1 MRRQAEDTAVLR
13 DNRRCFVCG
22 RENPAGLQADFT
34 VDAESRSIRGRF
46 TPLPVH
52 EGWEGIVHGGII
64 AALMDEAMIK
74 LSAYL
79 GAPAVSAEI
88 TVKFKAPA
96 APGEALV
103 ITARI
108 TSENRRLVT
117 AEAKVERGAVVIG
130 EAWGKL
136 LKIR

>member
-1 MRRQAEDTAVLR
+1 
-13 DNRRCFVCG
+13 
-22 RENPAGLQADFT
+22 
-34 VDAESRSIRGRF
+34 
-46 TPLPVH
+46 
-52 EGWEGIVHGGII
+52 
-64 AALMDEAMIK
+64 MDEAMIK

>member
-1 MRRQAEDTAVLR
+1 
-13 DNRRCFVCG
+13 
-22 RENPAGLQADFT
+22 
-34 VDAESRSIRGRF
+34 
-46 TPLPVH
+46 
-52 EGWEGIVHGGII
+52 
-64 AALMDEAMIK
+64 
-74 LSAYL
+74 
-79 GAPAVSAEI
+79 
-88 TVKFKAPA
+88 VKFKAPA